1 MTNEE
6 KINRLRNIQG
16 QTPIYTSDD
25 IWDLEALEAAIEAV
39 ETLDK
44 IESRLG
50 NVFEEEDD
58 RLIAVNMFK
67 ELEAGIR
74 ADNELIAVSGMSVE
88 ELTDAFTKGY
98 RLVSPEAVKNDV
110 PDDLRIVPKNTRE
123 QTSWIPV
130 TERLPDDYDRYLI
143 STDDGMVEIVNYGDT
158 NDLPN
163 EIAFYQWDDEEWQCW
178 KPNVTAWMPR
188 PKAYKA
194 ESEGRHE
201 I

>member
-1 MTNEE
+1 MTNKE

-74 ADNELIAVSGMSVE
+74 ADNELIAVSGMSIE

-98 RLVSPEAVKNDV
+98 SLVSPEAAKDDI
-110 PDDLRIVPKNTRE
+110 PDDLRIVPKN
-123 QTSWIPV
+123 
-130 TERLPDDYDRYLI
+130 
-143 STDDGMVEIVNYGDT
+143 GG
-158 NDLPN
+158 
-163 EIAFYQWDDEEWQCW
+163 
-178 KPNVTAWMPR
+178 
-188 PKAYKA
+188 
-194 ESEGRHE
+194 EG
-201 I
+201 

>member
-6 KINRLRNIQG
+6 KINRLRYIQEC
-16 QTPIYTSDD
+16 TPIHTRDD
-25 IWDLEALEAAIEAV
+25 ILDLDALEAAIEDI
-39 ETLDK
+39 ETLGK
-44 IESRLG
+44 IESLLG
-50 NVFEEEDD
+50 NVLIER
-58 RLIAVNMFK
+58 RLGYVLKEFDKKSLAINILTAVC
-67 ELEAGIR
+67 
-74 ADNELIAVSGMSVE
+74 GMNIE

-110 PDDLRIVPKNTRE
+110 PDDLRIAPKNTRD

-130 TERLPDDYDRYLI
+130 TERLPDEYDRYLI

-178 KPNVTAWMPR
+178 KPKVTAWMPR
-188 PKAYKA
+188 PKPYKA
-194 ESEGRHE
+194 ER
-201 I
+201 